1 MKFKEILEKIK
12 VYAPLGVSLVVAA
25 CVVISLSGY
34 QAKASEPS
42 KDKKQQVSESVTDAE
57 TETET
62 ENAAEDTQT
71 HAGSFELAD
80 GVYKGSATGFSGPV
94 TVAVTIM
101 DKKITS
107 IDILSSTD
115 DEAFFNRAKG
125 VIDRIIASQSF
136 DVDVVSGA
144 TYSSN
149 GIIGAV
155 KNALTGEKDNG
166 VTGKSK
172 QESTSES
179 ESDSSL
185 AEIAAVQDASAYKDG
200 TYYGT
205 GKGFAGTMKVKVDIS
220 GGKIA
225 SISIVSTKDGDS
237 YVKSASSLLDTIVE
251 KQSTNVDT
259 VSGATFSSRGII
271 AAVRSALSQAAV
283 SENTADNNNDKQEAA
298 ESSGNGQTD
307 ENSSGS
313 ASEQGT
319 EGTLPYVDGIYYGTA
334 EGYKGDIKAA
344 VVIQNKTLKAI
355 LVTEKQ
361 DDEPFITNA
370 MDVLKNMMKKQ
381 SADVDTV
388 SGATYSSKGLIGAV
402 KAAFEEARKT
412 TAGENTGDGNSDAN
426 NKNNS
431 NSDNNNGNDNSSNN
445 ADDSNIAGEEDKAV
459 LSKLVQSQA
468 SLDGAQYTQL
478 SWYLLQIRLGDAQE
492 VLESAESTKK
502 DVSCAQEKLQAA
514 INALQ
519 KNDTSTN
526 VYEDGV
532 YEVSTLCIPDD
543 DMDFSA
549 YNLSMKVTIANDRI
563 VSITDVK
570 GDGDS
575 QNASYI
581 KKAADGTKNQPGL
594 VSVLTS
600 QANADSIDF
609 SSIDT
614 VSRATCTSKA
624 IIDGCKSALEAA
636 KKK

>member
-1 MKFKEILEKIK
+1 MKFKEVLEKIK
-12 VYAPLGVSLVVAA
+12 VYAPLGVSLVIAA

-34 QAKASEPS
+34 QTKASEPS
-42 KDKKQQVSESVTDAE
+42 KDKKHQVSERVTD
-57 TETET
+57 TETED
-62 ENAAEDTQT
+62 AAEDTQT
-71 HAGSFELAD
+71 ATGSFELAD

-101 DKKITS
+101 DKKIIS

-283 SENTADNNNDKQEAA
+283 SDNTVGNNTDKQGAA
-298 ESSGNGQTD
+298 EASGNGQTD

-313 ASEQGT
+313 ASEKGT

-334 EGYKGDIKAA
+334 EGYKGDIRVA
-344 VVIQNKTLKAI
+344 VVIQDKTLKAI

-412 TAGENTGDGNSDAN
+412 TAGENTGGSNSDS
-426 NKNNS
+426 NNS
-431 NSDNNNGNDNSSNN
+431 NDNN
-445 ADDSNIAGEEDKAV
+445 SNIAGEEDKAV
-459 LSKLVQSQA
+459 LLKLVQSQA

-478 SWYLLQIRLGDAQE
+478 SWYLFQIRLGDAQE

-526 VYEDGV
+526 VYEDGT
-532 YEVSTLCIPDD
+532 YDVSTLCIPDD

-575 QNASYI
+575 QNVSYI
-581 KKAADGTKNQPGL
+581 KKAVDGTKNQAGM

-600 QANADSIDF
+600 QTNADSIDF

-614 VSRATCTSKA
+614 VSHATCTSKA

>member
-25 CVVISLSGY
+25 CVVISLSTY

-42 KDKKQQVSESVTDAE
+42 KDKKQQVSESMAD

-62 ENAAEDTQT
+62 ENATEDTQT
-71 HAGSFELAD
+71 ATGSFDLAD
-80 GVYKGSATGFSGPV
+80 GVYKGSATGYRGSV
-94 TVAVTIM
+94 TVAVTIL
-101 DKKITS
+101 DKKIVS
-107 IDILSSTD
+107 IDILSASD

-125 VIDRIIASQSF
+125 VIDRIISSQSL

-179 ESDSSL
+179 ESDSSS

-200 TYYGT
+200 TYYGI
-205 GKGFAGTMKVKVDIS
+205 GKGFAGNIKVKVDIA
-220 GGKIA
+220 GGKISA
-225 SISIVSTKDGDS
+225 ISIVSTKDGDS

-283 SENTADNNNDKQEAA
+283 SENTAGNNTDKQGAA
-298 ESSGNGQTD
+298 ETSGNGQTD

-313 ASEQGT
+313 ASEHGT
-319 EGTLPYVDGIYYGTA
+319 EGTLPYVDGIYYGTS
-334 EGYKGDIKAA
+334 EGYKGDIKVA
-344 VVIQNKTLKAI
+344 VVIQDKTLKAI

-412 TAGENTGDGNSDAN
+412 TAGENTGNGNSGGN
-426 NKNNS
+426 NNNS
-431 NSDNNNGNDNSSNN
+431 NN
-445 ADDSNIAGEEDKAV
+445 AADSNIALDKDKAV

-468 SLDGAQYTQL
+468 SLDGTQYTQL

-502 DVSCAQEKLQAA
+502 DVSRAQEKLQAA

-526 VYEDGV
+526 VYEDGT

-581 KKAADGTKNQPGL
+581 KKAADGTKNQQGM
-594 VSVLTS
+594 VSMLTS

-614 VSRATCTSKA
+614 VSHATCTSKA

>member
-1 MKFKEILEKIK
+1 MKFKEVLEKIK
-12 VYAPLGVSLVVAA
+12 VYAPLGVSLVIAA

-34 QAKASEPS
+34 QTKASEPS
-42 KDKKQQVSESVTDAE
+42 KDKKQQVSERVTD

-62 ENAAEDTQT
+62 ENTQT
-71 HAGSFELAD
+71 ATGSFDLAD

-125 VIDRIIASQSF
+125 VIDRIISSQSF

-179 ESDSSL
+179 ESDSSSV
-185 AEIAAVQDASAYKDG
+185 EIAAVQDASAYKDG

-205 GKGFAGTMKVKVDIS
+205 GKGFAGTMKVKVDIA

-237 YVKSASSLLDTIVE
+237 YVKSASSLLDTIVK

-283 SENTADNNNDKQEAA
+283 SQNTAGNNTDKQDATET
-298 ESSGNGQTD
+298 SGNGQTD

-313 ASEQGT
+313 SQEQGK

-334 EGYKGDIKAA
+334 EGYKGDIKVA
-344 VVIQNKTLKAI
+344 VVIQDKTLKAI

-412 TAGENTGDGNSDAN
+412 TAGENTGD
-426 NKNNS
+426 S
-431 NSDNNNGNDNSSNN
+431 NSGNNNSSNN
-445 ADDSNIAGEEDKAV
+445 SDNSNIAGDEDKAV

-468 SLDGAQYTQL
+468 SLDGTQYTQL
-478 SWYLLQIRLGDAQE
+478 SWYLLQIRLEDANE
-492 VLESAESTKK
+492 VLSSAEATKK
-502 DVSCAQEKLQAA
+502 DVSRAQEKLQAA

-526 VYEDGV
+526 VYEDGT
-532 YEVSTLCIPDD
+532 YDVSTLCIPDD

-581 KKAADGTKNQPGL
+581 KKAADGTKNQQGM

-609 SSIDT
+609 SGIDT

-624 IIDGCKSALEAA
+624 IINGCKSVLEAA

>member
-1 MKFKEILEKIK
+1 MI
-12 VYAPLGVSLVVAA
+12 AA

-34 QAKASEPS
+34 QTKASEPS
-42 KDKKQQVSESVTDAE
+42 KDKKHQVSERVTD
-57 TETET
+57 TET

-71 HAGSFELAD
+71 ATGSFELAD

-115 DEAFFNRAKG
+115 DEAFFNRAKA

-259 VSGATFSSRGII
+259 VSGPTFSSRGII

-283 SENTADNNNDKQEAA
+283 SDKTTGNNTDKQGAA
-298 ESSGNGQTD
+298 EASGNGQTD
-307 ENSSGS
+307 KNSSGS

-334 EGYKGDIKAA
+334 EGYKGDIRVA
-344 VVIQNKTLKAI
+344 VVIQDKTLKAI

-412 TAGENTGDGNSDAN
+412 TAGENTGGSNSDS
-426 NKNNS
+426 NNS
-431 NSDNNNGNDNSSNN
+431 NDNN
-445 ADDSNIAGEEDKAV
+445 SNIAGEEDKAV
-459 LSKLVQSQA
+459 LLKLVQSQA

-526 VYEDGV
+526 VYEDGT
-532 YEVSTLCIPDD
+532 YDVSTLCIPDD

-575 QNASYI
+575 QNVSYI
-581 KKAADGTKNQPGL
+581 KKAVDGTKNQPGM

-600 QANADSIDF
+600 QTNADSIDF

-614 VSRATCTSKA
+614 VSHATCTSKA

>member
-12 VYAPLGVSLVVAA
+12 VYAPLVVSLVVAA
-25 CVVISLSGY
+25 CVVISLSTY

-42 KDKKQQVSESVTDAE
+42 KDKKQQVSESMAD

-62 ENAAEDTQT
+62 ENATEDTQT
-71 HAGSFELAD
+71 ATGSFDLAD
-80 GVYKGSATGFSGPV
+80 GVYKGSATGYRGSV
-94 TVAVTIM
+94 TVAVTIL
-101 DKKITS
+101 DKKIVS
-107 IDILSSTD
+107 IDILSASD

-125 VIDRIIASQSF
+125 VIDRIISSQSL

-179 ESDSSL
+179 ESDSSS

-205 GKGFAGTMKVKVDIS
+205 GKGFAGNIKVKVDIA
-220 GGKIA
+220 GGKISA
-225 SISIVSTKDGDS
+225 ISIVSTKDGDS

-283 SENTADNNNDKQEAA
+283 SENTAGNNTDKQGAA
-298 ESSGNGQTD
+298 ETSGNGQTD

-313 ASEQGT
+313 ASEHGT
-319 EGTLPYVDGIYYGTA
+319 EGTLPYVDGIYYGTS
-334 EGYKGDIKAA
+334 EGYKGDIKVA
-344 VVIQNKTLKAI
+344 VVIQDKTLKAI

-402 KAAFEEARKT
+402 NEAFEEARKT
-412 TAGENTGDGNSDAN
+412 TAGENTGNGNSGGN
-426 NKNNS
+426 NNNS
-431 NSDNNNGNDNSSNN
+431 NN
-445 ADDSNIAGEEDKAV
+445 AADSNIALDEDKAV

-468 SLDGAQYTQL
+468 SLDGTQYTQL

-502 DVSCAQEKLQAA
+502 DVSRAQEKLQAA

-526 VYEDGV
+526 VYEDGT

-581 KKAADGTKNQPGL
+581 KKAADGTKNQQGM
-594 VSVLTS
+594 VSMLTS

-614 VSRATCTSKA
+614 VSHATCTSKA

>member
-1 MKFKEILEKIK
+1 MKFKEVLEKIK
-12 VYAPLGVSLVVAA
+12 VYAPLGVSLVIAA

-34 QAKASEPS
+34 QTKASEPS
-42 KDKKQQVSESVTDAE
+42 KDKKHQVSERVTD
-57 TETET
+57 TETED
-62 ENAAEDTQT
+62 AAEDTQT
-71 HAGSFELAD
+71 ATGSFELAD

-101 DKKITS
+101 DKKIIS

-172 QESTSES
+172 QGSTSES

-237 YVKSASSLLDTIVE
+237 YVKIASSLLDTIVE

-283 SENTADNNNDKQEAA
+283 SDNTTGNNTDKQGAA
-298 ESSGNGQTD
+298 EVSGNGQTD

-334 EGYKGDIKAA
+334 EGYKGDIRVA
-344 VVIQNKTLKAI
+344 VVIQDKTLKAI

-412 TAGENTGDGNSDAN
+412 TAGENTGGSNSDS
-426 NKNNS
+426 NNS
-431 NSDNNNGNDNSSNN
+431 NDNN
-445 ADDSNIAGEEDKAV
+445 SNIAGEEDKAV
-459 LSKLVQSQA
+459 LLKLVQSQA

-526 VYEDGV
+526 VYEDGT
-532 YEVSTLCIPDD
+532 YDVSTLCIPDD

-575 QNASYI
+575 QNVSYI
-581 KKAADGTKNQPGL
+581 KKAADGTKNQPGM

-600 QANADSIDF
+600 QTNADSIDF

-614 VSRATCTSKA
+614 VSHATCTSKA

>member
-1 MKFKEILEKIK
+1 MKFKEVLEKIK
-12 VYAPLGVSLVVAA
+12 VYAPLGVSLVIAA

-34 QAKASEPS
+34 QTKASEPS
-42 KDKKQQVSESVTDAE
+42 KDKKQQVSENVTD

-71 HAGSFELAD
+71 ATGSFDLAD

-125 VIDRIIASQSF
+125 VIDRIISSQSF

-149 GIIGAV
+149 GIIKAV
-155 KNALTGEKDNG
+155 KNALTGEKDKT

-172 QESTSES
+172 QESAS
-179 ESDSSL
+179 ESDSSSV
-185 AEIAAVQDASAYKDG
+185 EKAAVQDASAYKDG

-205 GKGFAGTMKVKVDIS
+205 GKGFAGTMKVKVDIV

-271 AAVRSALSQAAV
+271 SAVRSALSQAAV
-283 SENTADNNNDKQEAA
+283 SQNTADNITDKQDATET
-298 ESSGNGQTD
+298 SGNGQTD
-307 ENSSGS
+307 ENPSGS

-319 EGTLPYVDGIYYGTA
+319 GGTLPYVDGIYYGTA
-334 EGYKGDIKAA
+334 EGYKGDIKVA
-344 VVIQNKTLKAI
+344 VVIQDKTLKAI

-412 TAGENTGDGNSDAN
+412 TAGENTGD
-426 NKNNS
+426 S
-431 NSDNNNGNDNSSNN
+431 NSGNNNSSNN
-445 ADDSNIAGEEDKAV
+445 SDNSNIAGDEDKAV

-468 SLDGAQYTQL
+468 SLDGTQYTQL
-478 SWYLLQIRLGDAQE
+478 SWYLLQIRLEDANE
-492 VLESAESTKK
+492 VLSSAEATKK
-502 DVSCAQEKLQAA
+502 DVSHAQEKLQAA

-526 VYEDGV
+526 VYEDGT
-532 YEVSTLCIPDD
+532 YDVSTLCIPDD

-581 KKAADGTKNQPGL
+581 KKAADGTKNQQGM

-600 QANADSIDF
+600 QANAANIDF

-624 IIDGCKSALEAA
+624 IINGCKSVLEAA

>member
-1 MKFKEILEKIK
+1 MKFKEVLEKIK
-12 VYAPLGVSLVVAA
+12 VYAPLGVSLVIAA

-34 QAKASEPS
+34 QTKASEPS
-42 KDKKQQVSESVTDAE
+42 KDKKQQVSDRV

-62 ENAAEDTQT
+62 ENAAENTQT
-71 HAGSFELAD
+71 ATGSFELAD

-166 VTGKSK
+166 VTGKAK

-283 SENTADNNNDKQEAA
+283 SDNTTGNNTDKQGAA
-298 ESSGNGQTD
+298 EASGNGQTD

-313 ASEQGT
+313 ASEKGT

-334 EGYKGDIKAA
+334 EGYKGDIRVA
-344 VVIQNKTLKAI
+344 VVIQDKTLKAI

-412 TAGENTGDGNSDAN
+412 TAGENTGGSNSDS
-426 NKNNS
+426 NNS
-431 NSDNNNGNDNSSNN
+431 NDNN
-445 ADDSNIAGEEDKAV
+445 SNIAGEEDKAV

-492 VLESAESTKK
+492 ILESAESTKK

-526 VYEDGV
+526 VYEDGT
-532 YEVSTLCIPDD
+532 YDVSTLCIPDD

-575 QNASYI
+575 QNVSYI
-581 KKAADGTKNQPGL
+581 NKAADGTKNQPGM

-600 QANADSIDF
+600 QTNADSIDF

-614 VSRATCTSKA
+614 VSHATCTLKA

>member
-1 MKFKEILEKIK
+1 M
-12 VYAPLGVSLVVAA
+12 
-25 CVVISLSGY
+25 VISLSGY
-34 QAKASEPS
+34 QTKASEPS
-42 KDKKQQVSESVTDAE
+42 KDKKHQVSERVTD
-57 TETET
+57 TETED
-62 ENAAEDTQT
+62 AAEDTQT
-71 HAGSFELAD
+71 ATGSFELAD

-101 DKKITS
+101 DKKIIS

-115 DEAFFNRAKG
+115 DEAFFNKAKG

-200 TYYGT
+200 TYYGA

-283 SENTADNNNDKQEAA
+283 SDNTVGNNTDKQGAA
-298 ESSGNGQTD
+298 EASGNGQTD

-313 ASEQGT
+313 ASEKGT

-334 EGYKGDIKAA
+334 EGYKGDIRVA
-344 VVIQNKTLKAI
+344 VVIQDKTLKAI

-412 TAGENTGDGNSDAN
+412 TAGENTGGSNSDS
-426 NKNNS
+426 NNS
-431 NSDNNNGNDNSSNN
+431 NDNN
-445 ADDSNIAGEEDKAV
+445 SNIAGEEDKAV
-459 LSKLVQSQA
+459 LLKLVQSQA

-526 VYEDGV
+526 VYEDGT
-532 YEVSTLCIPDD
+532 YDVSTLCIPDD

-575 QNASYI
+575 QNVSYI
-581 KKAADGTKNQPGL
+581 KKAVDGTKNQAGM

-600 QANADSIDF
+600 QTNADSIDF

-614 VSRATCTSKA
+614 VSHATCTSKA

>member
-1 MKFKEILEKIK
+1 MKFKEVLEKIK
-12 VYAPLGVSLVVAA
+12 VYAPLGVSLVIAA

-34 QAKASEPS
+34 QTKASEPS
-42 KDKKQQVSESVTDAE
+42 KDKKQQVSERVTD

-62 ENAAEDTQT
+62 ENAAENTQT
-71 HAGSFELAD
+71 ATGSFDLAD

-125 VIDRIIASQSF
+125 VIDRIISSQSF

-155 KNALTGEKDNG
+155 KNALTGENDKT

-172 QESTSES
+172 QESAS
-179 ESDSSL
+179 ESDSSS
-185 AEIAAVQDASAYKDG
+185 AEIEAVQDAAAYRDG

-205 GKGFAGTMKVKVDIS
+205 GKGFAGTMKVKVDIA

-237 YVKSASSLLDTIVE
+237 YVKSASSLIDTIVE

-271 AAVRSALSQAAV
+271 SAVRSALSQAAV
-283 SENTADNNNDKQEAA
+283 SKNTADNITDKQDATEA
-298 ESSGNGQTD
+298 SGNGQTG
-307 ENSSGS
+307 ENPSGS
-313 ASEQGT
+313 AQQQGT

-334 EGYKGDIKAA
+334 EGYKGDIKVA
-344 VVIQNKTLKAI
+344 VVIQDKTLKAI
-355 LVTEKQ
+355 LVTKKQ

-402 KAAFEEARKT
+402 KAAFEEARKI
-412 TAGENTGDGNSDAN
+412 TAGENTGD
-426 NKNNS
+426 S
-431 NSDNNNGNDNSSNN
+431 NSGNNNSSNN
-445 ADDSNIAGEEDKAV
+445 SDNSNIAGDEEKAV

-468 SLDGAQYTQL
+468 SLDGTQYTQL
-478 SWYLLQIRLGDAQE
+478 SWYLLQIRLEDANE
-492 VLESAESTKK
+492 VLSFAEATKK
-502 DVSCAQEKLQAA
+502 DVSRAQEKLQAA

-526 VYEDGV
+526 VYEDGT
-532 YEVSTLCIPDD
+532 YDVSTLCTPDG
-543 DMDFSA
+543 DMDFIA

-581 KKAADGTKNQPGL
+581 KKATDGTKNQPGM

-600 QANADSIDF
+600 QAKADSIDF
-609 SSIDT
+609 SRIDT
-614 VSRATCTSKA
+614 VSRATCTSNA
-624 IIDGCKSALEAA
+624 IIEGCKSALETA

>member
-1 MKFKEILEKIK
+1 MKFKEVFEKIK
-12 VYAPLGVSLVVAA
+12 VYAPLGVSLVIAA

-34 QAKASEPS
+34 QTKASEPS
-42 KDKKQQVSESVTDAE
+42 NDKKHQVSERVTD
-57 TETET
+57 TETED
-62 ENAAEDTQT
+62 AAEDTQT
-71 HAGSFELAD
+71 ATGSFELAD

-115 DEAFFNRAKG
+115 DEAFFNRAKA

-172 QESTSES
+172 QGSTSES

-225 SISIVSTKDGDS
+225 SISIVSTKDGNS

-283 SENTADNNNDKQEAA
+283 SDNTVGNNTDKQGAA
-298 ESSGNGQTD
+298 EASGNGQTD

-313 ASEQGT
+313 ASEKGT

-334 EGYKGDIKAA
+334 EGYKGDIRVA
-344 VVIQNKTLKAI
+344 VVIQDKTLKAI

-412 TAGENTGDGNSDAN
+412 TAGENTGGSNSDS
-426 NKNNS
+426 NNS
-431 NSDNNNGNDNSSNN
+431 NDNN
-445 ADDSNIAGEEDKAV
+445 SNIAGEEDKAV
-459 LSKLVQSQA
+459 LLKLVQSQA

-526 VYEDGV
+526 VYEDGT
-532 YEVSTLCIPDD
+532 YDVSTLCIPDD

-575 QNASYI
+575 QNVSYI
-581 KKAADGTKNQPGL
+581 KKAVDGTKNQAGM

-600 QANADSIDF
+600 QTNADSIDF

-614 VSRATCTSKA
+614 VSHATCTSKD

>member
-1 MKFKEILEKIK
+1 MKFKEVLEKIK
-12 VYAPLGVSLVVAA
+12 VYAPLGVSLVIAA

-34 QAKASEPS
+34 QTKASEPS
-42 KDKKQQVSESVTDAE
+42 KDKKQQVSENVTD
-57 TETET
+57 TETGT
-62 ENAAEDTQT
+62 ENATEDTQT
-71 HAGSFELAD
+71 ATGSFDLAD

-125 VIDRIIASQSF
+125 VIDRIISSQSF

-179 ESDSSL
+179 ESDSSSV
-185 AEIAAVQDASAYKDG
+185 EIAAVQDASAYKDG

-271 AAVRSALSQAAV
+271 SAVRSALSQAAV
-283 SENTADNNNDKQEAA
+283 SQNTADNITDKQDATET
-298 ESSGNGQTD
+298 SGNGQTD
-307 ENSSGS
+307 ENPSGS

-319 EGTLPYVDGIYYGTA
+319 GGTLPYVDGIYYGTA
-334 EGYKGDIKAA
+334 EGYKGDIKVA
-344 VVIQNKTLKAI
+344 VVIQDKTLKAI

-412 TAGENTGDGNSDAN
+412 TAGENTGDSNSDS
-426 NKNNS
+426 NNS
-431 NSDNNNGNDNSSNN
+431 NDNN
-445 ADDSNIAGEEDKAV
+445 SNIAGEEDKAV

-526 VYEDGV
+526 VYEDGT
-532 YEVSTLCIPDD
+532 YDVSTLCIPDD

-575 QNASYI
+575 QNAPYI
-581 KKAADGTKNQPGL
+581 NKAADGTKNQPGM

-624 IIDGCKSALEAA
+624 IINGCKSVLEAA

>member
-1 MKFKEILEKIK
+1 MKFKEVLEKIK
-12 VYAPLGVSLVVAA
+12 VYAPLGVSLVIAA

-34 QAKASEPS
+34 QTKASEPS
-42 KDKKQQVSESVTDAE
+42 KDKKHQVSERVTD
-57 TETET
+57 TET

-71 HAGSFELAD
+71 ATGSFELAD

-107 IDILSSTD
+107 IDMLSSTD
-115 DEAFFNRAKG
+115 DEAFFNRAKA

-172 QESTSES
+172 QGSTSES

-283 SENTADNNNDKQEAA
+283 SDNTVGNNTDKQGAA
-298 ESSGNGQTD
+298 EASGNGQTD

-313 ASEQGT
+313 ASEHGT

-334 EGYKGDIKAA
+334 DGYKGDIRVA
-344 VVIQNKTLKAI
+344 VVIQDKTLKAI

-412 TAGENTGDGNSDAN
+412 TAGENTGGSNSDS
-426 NKNNS
+426 NNS
-431 NSDNNNGNDNSSNN
+431 NDNNN
-445 ADDSNIAGEEDKAV
+445 NIAGEEDKAV
-459 LSKLVQSQA
+459 LLKLVQSQA

-526 VYEDGV
+526 VYEDGT
-532 YEVSTLCIPDD
+532 YEVTTLCIPDD

-575 QNASYI
+575 QNDSYI
-581 KKAADGTKNQPGL
+581 KKAADGTKNKQGM
-594 VSVLTS
+594 VSKLTS

-614 VSRATCTSKA
+614 VSGATCTSKA

>member
-25 CVVISLSGY
+25 CVVISLSTY

-42 KDKKQQVSESVTDAE
+42 KDKKQQVSESMAG

-62 ENAAEDTQT
+62 ENATEDTQT
-71 HAGSFELAD
+71 ATGSFDLAD

-94 TVAVTIM
+94 TVAVTIL
-101 DKKITS
+101 DKKIVS
-107 IDILSSTD
+107 IDILSASD

-125 VIDRIIASQSF
+125 VIDRIISSQSL

-205 GKGFAGTMKVKVDIS
+205 GKGFAGTMKVKVDIA

-283 SENTADNNNDKQEAA
+283 SENTAGNNTDKQGAA
-298 ESSGNGQTD
+298 ETSGNGQTD

-319 EGTLPYVDGIYYGTA
+319 EGTLPYVDGIYYGTS
-334 EGYKGDIKAA
+334 EGYKGDIKVA
-344 VVIQNKTLKAI
+344 VVIQDKTLKAI

-412 TAGENTGDGNSDAN
+412 TAGENTGNGNSGGN
-426 NKNNS
+426 NNNS
-431 NSDNNNGNDNSSNN
+431 NN
-445 ADDSNIAGEEDKAV
+445 AADSNIALDEDKAV

-468 SLDGAQYTQL
+468 SLDGTQYTQL

-502 DVSCAQEKLQAA
+502 DVSRAQEKLQAA

-526 VYEDGV
+526 VYEDGT
-532 YEVSTLCIPDD
+532 YEVSALCIPDD

-581 KKAADGTKNQPGL
+581 KKAADGTKNQQGM
-594 VSVLTS
+594 VSMLTS

-614 VSRATCTSKA
+614 VSHATCTSKA

>member
-1 MKFKEILEKIK
+1 MKFKEVLEKIK
-12 VYAPLGVSLVVAA
+12 VYAPLGVSLVIAA

-34 QAKASEPS
+34 QTKASEPS
-42 KDKKQQVSESVTDAE
+42 KDKKQQVSERVTD

-62 ENAAEDTQT
+62 ENAAENTQT
-71 HAGSFELAD
+71 ATGSFDLAD

-125 VIDRIIASQSF
+125 VIDRIISSQSF

-179 ESDSSL
+179 ESDSSSV
-185 AEIAAVQDASAYKDG
+185 EIATVQDASAYKDG

-205 GKGFAGTMKVKVDIS
+205 GKGFAGTMKVKVDIA

-271 AAVRSALSQAAV
+271 SAVRSALSQAAV
-283 SENTADNNNDKQEAA
+283 SKNTADNVTDKQDETQT
-298 ESSGNGQTD
+298 SGNGQTG
-307 ENSSGS
+307 ENPSGS
-313 ASEQGT
+313 AQQQGT

-334 EGYKGDIKAA
+334 EGYKGDIKVA
-344 VVIQNKTLKAI
+344 VVIQDKTLKAI

-412 TAGENTGDGNSDAN
+412 TAGENTGD
-426 NKNNS
+426 S
-431 NSDNNNGNDNSSNN
+431 NSGNNNSSNN
-445 ADDSNIAGEEDKAV
+445 SDNSNIAGDEDKAV

-468 SLDGAQYTQL
+468 SLDGTQYTQL
-478 SWYLLQIRLGDAQE
+478 SWYLLQIRLEDANE
-492 VLESAESTKK
+492 VLSSAEVTKK
-502 DVSCAQEKLQAA
+502 DVSRAQEKLQAA

-526 VYEDGV
+526 VYEDGT
-532 YEVSTLCIPDD
+532 YDVSTLCIPDD

-581 KKAADGTKNQPGL
+581 KKAADGTKNQQGM

-609 SSIDT
+609 SGIDT

-624 IIDGCKSALEAA
+624 IINGCKSALEAA

>member
-1 MKFKEILEKIK
+1 MKFKEVLEKIK
-12 VYAPLGVSLVVAA
+12 VYAPLGVSLVIAA

-34 QAKASEPS
+34 QTKASEPS
-42 KDKKQQVSESVTDAE
+42 KDKKHQVSERVTD
-57 TETET
+57 TETED
-62 ENAAEDTQT
+62 AAEDTQT
-71 HAGSFELAD
+71 ATGSFELAD

-101 DKKITS
+101 DKKIIS

-283 SENTADNNNDKQEAA
+283 SDNTVGNNTDKQGAA
-298 ESSGNGQTD
+298 EASGNGQTD

-313 ASEQGT
+313 ASEKGT

-334 EGYKGDIKAA
+334 EGYKGDIMVA
-344 VVIQNKTLKAI
+344 VVIQDKTLKAI

-412 TAGENTGDGNSDAN
+412 TAGENTGGSNSDS
-426 NKNNS
+426 NNS
-431 NSDNNNGNDNSSNN
+431 NDNN
-445 ADDSNIAGEEDKAV
+445 SNIAGEEDKAV
-459 LSKLVQSQA
+459 LLKLVQSQA

-526 VYEDGV
+526 VYEDGT
-532 YEVSTLCIPDD
+532 YDVSTLCIPDD

-575 QNASYI
+575 QNVSYI
-581 KKAADGTKNQPGL
+581 KKAVDGTKNQAGM

-600 QANADSIDF
+600 QTNADSIDF

-614 VSRATCTSKA
+614 VSHATCTSKA

>member
-1 MKFKEILEKIK
+1 MKFKEVLEKIK
-12 VYAPLGVSLVVAA
+12 VYAPLGVSLVIAA

-34 QAKASEPS
+34 QTKASEPS
-42 KDKKQQVSESVTDAE
+42 KDKKHQVSERVTD
-57 TETET
+57 TETED
-62 ENAAEDTQT
+62 AAEDTQT
-71 HAGSFELAD
+71 ATGSFELAD

-101 DKKITS
+101 DKKIIS

-155 KNALTGEKDNG
+155 KNALTGEKDKT

-172 QESTSES
+172 QESAS

-200 TYYGT
+200 TYYGA

-283 SENTADNNNDKQEAA
+283 SDNTVGNNTDKQGAA
-298 ESSGNGQTD
+298 EASGNGQTD

-313 ASEQGT
+313 ASEKGT

-334 EGYKGDIKAA
+334 EGYKGDIRVA
-344 VVIQNKTLKAI
+344 VVIQDKTLKAI

-412 TAGENTGDGNSDAN
+412 TAGENTGGSNSDS
-426 NKNNS
+426 NNS
-431 NSDNNNGNDNSSNN
+431 NDNN
-445 ADDSNIAGEEDKAV
+445 SNIAGEEDKAV
-459 LSKLVQSQA
+459 LLKLVQSQA

-526 VYEDGV
+526 VYEDGT
-532 YEVSTLCIPDD
+532 YDVSTLCIPDD

-575 QNASYI
+575 QNVSYI
-581 KKAADGTKNQPGL
+581 KKAVDGTKNQAGM

-600 QANADSIDF
+600 QTNADSIDF

-614 VSRATCTSKA
+614 VSHATCTSKA

>member
-1 MKFKEILEKIK
+1 MKFKEVLEKIK
-12 VYAPLGVSLVVAA
+12 GYAPLGVSLVIAA

-34 QAKASEPS
+34 QTKASEPS
-42 KDKKQQVSESVTDAE
+42 KDKKHQVSERVTD
-57 TETET
+57 TETED
-62 ENAAEDTQT
+62 AAEDTQT
-71 HAGSFELAD
+71 ATGSFELAD

-101 DKKITS
+101 DKKIIS

-283 SENTADNNNDKQEAA
+283 SDNTVGNNTDKQGAA
-298 ESSGNGQTD
+298 EASGNGQTD

-313 ASEQGT
+313 ASEKGT

-334 EGYKGDIKAA
+334 EGYKGDIRVA
-344 VVIQNKTLKAI
+344 VVIQDKTLKAI

-412 TAGENTGDGNSDAN
+412 TAGENTGGSNSDS
-426 NKNNS
+426 NNS
-431 NSDNNNGNDNSSNN
+431 NDNN
-445 ADDSNIAGEEDKAV
+445 SNIAGEEDKAV
-459 LSKLVQSQA
+459 LLKLVQSQA

-526 VYEDGV
+526 VYEDGT
-532 YEVSTLCIPDD
+532 YDVSTLCIPDD

-575 QNASYI
+575 QNVSYI
-581 KKAADGTKNQPGL
+581 KKAVDGTKNQAGM

-600 QANADSIDF
+600 QTNADSIDF

-614 VSRATCTSKA
+614 VSHATCTSKA

>member
-25 CVVISLSGY
+25 CVVISLSTY

-42 KDKKQQVSESVTDAE
+42 KDKKQQVSESMAD

-62 ENAAEDTQT
+62 ENATEDTQT
-71 HAGSFELAD
+71 VTGSFDLAD
-80 GVYKGSATGFSGPV
+80 GVYKGSATGYRGSV
-94 TVAVTIM
+94 TVAVTIL
-101 DKKITS
+101 DKKIVS
-107 IDILSSTD
+107 IDILSASD

-125 VIDRIIASQSF
+125 VIDRIISSQSL

-179 ESDSSL
+179 ESDSSS

-205 GKGFAGTMKVKVDIS
+205 GKGFAGNIKVKVDIA
-220 GGKIA
+220 GGKISA
-225 SISIVSTKDGDS
+225 ISIVSTKDGDS

-271 AAVRSALSQAAV
+271 AAVRNALSQAAV
-283 SENTADNNNDKQEAA
+283 SENTAGNNTDKQGAA
-298 ESSGNGQTD
+298 ETSGNGQTD

-313 ASEQGT
+313 ASEHGT
-319 EGTLPYVDGIYYGTA
+319 EGTLPYVDGIYYGTS
-334 EGYKGDIKAA
+334 EGYKGDIKVA
-344 VVIQNKTLKAI
+344 VVIQDKTLKAI

-402 KAAFEEARKT
+402 KEAFEEARKT
-412 TAGENTGDGNSDAN
+412 TACENTGNGNSGGN
-426 NKNNS
+426 NNNS
-431 NSDNNNGNDNSSNN
+431 NN
-445 ADDSNIAGEEDKAV
+445 AADSNIALDEDKAV

-468 SLDGAQYTQL
+468 SLDGTQYTQL

-502 DVSCAQEKLQAA
+502 DVSRAQEKLQAA

-526 VYEDGV
+526 VYEDGT

-581 KKAADGTKNQPGL
+581 KKAADGTKNQQGM
-594 VSVLTS
+594 VSMLTS

-614 VSRATCTSKA
+614 VSHATCTSKA

>member
-1 MKFKEILEKIK
+1 M
-12 VYAPLGVSLVVAA
+12 
-25 CVVISLSGY
+25 
-34 QAKASEPS
+34 
-42 KDKKQQVSESVTDAE
+42 
-57 TETET
+57 
-62 ENAAEDTQT
+62 
-71 HAGSFELAD
+71 
-80 GVYKGSATGFSGPV
+80 YKGSATGFSGPV

-101 DKKITS
+101 DKKIIS

-259 VSGATFSSRGII
+259 VSGATFSSCGII

-283 SENTADNNNDKQEAA
+283 SDNTVGNNTDKQGAA
-298 ESSGNGQTD
+298 EASGNGQTD

-313 ASEQGT
+313 ASEKGT
-319 EGTLPYVDGIYYGTA
+319 EDTLPYVDGIYYGTA
-334 EGYKGDIKAA
+334 EGYKGDIRVA
-344 VVIQNKTLKAI
+344 VVIQDKTLKAI

-412 TAGENTGDGNSDAN
+412 TAGENTGGSNSDS
-426 NKNNS
+426 NNS
-431 NSDNNNGNDNSSNN
+431 NDNN
-445 ADDSNIAGEEDKAV
+445 SNIAGEEDKAV
-459 LSKLVQSQA
+459 LLKLVQSQA

-526 VYEDGV
+526 VYEDGT
-532 YEVSTLCIPDD
+532 YDVSTLCIPDD

-575 QNASYI
+575 QNVSYI
-581 KKAADGTKNQPGL
+581 KKAVDGTKNQAGM

-600 QANADSIDF
+600 QTNADSIDF

-614 VSRATCTSKA
+614 VSHATCTSKA

>member
-42 KDKKQQVSESVTDAE
+42 KDKKQQVSESVT
-57 TETET
+57 ETET

-71 HAGSFELAD
+71 VTGSFELAD

-125 VIDRIIASQSF
+125 VIDRIISSQSL

-155 KNALTGEKDNG
+155 KNALTGETDKG

-172 QESTSES
+172 QESR
-179 ESDSSL
+179 SDSDSDNSSGK
-185 AEIAAVQDASAYKDG
+185 IAAVQDASAYKDG

-205 GKGFAGTMKVKVDIS
+205 GKGFAGNIKVKVDIA
-220 GGKIA
+220 GGKISA
-225 SISIVSTKDGDS
+225 ISIVSTKDGDS

-283 SENTADNNNDKQEAA
+283 SDNTTGNNTDKQGAA
-298 ESSGNGQTD
+298 EASGNGQTD

-313 ASEQGT
+313 ASEKGT

-334 EGYKGDIKAA
+334 EGYKGDIRVA
-344 VVIQNKTLKAI
+344 VVIQDKTLKAI

-412 TAGENTGDGNSDAN
+412 TAGENTGDSNSDS
-426 NKNNS
+426 NNS
-431 NSDNNNGNDNSSNN
+431 NDNN
-445 ADDSNIAGEEDKAV
+445 SNIAGEEDKAV
-459 LSKLVQSQA
+459 LLKLVQSQA

-526 VYEDGV
+526 AYEDGT
-532 YEVSTLCIPDD
+532 YDVSTLCIPDD

-575 QNASYI
+575 QNVPYI
-581 KKAADGTKNQPGL
+581 NKAADGTKNQPGM

-600 QANADSIDF
+600 QTNADSIDF

-614 VSRATCTSKA
+614 VSHATCTSKA

>member
-1 MKFKEILEKIK
+1 M
-12 VYAPLGVSLVVAA
+12 
-25 CVVISLSGY
+25 
-34 QAKASEPS
+34 
-42 KDKKQQVSESVTDAE
+42 TDA
-57 TETET
+57 ETET

-71 HAGSFELAD
+71 ATGSFELAD

-185 AEIAAVQDASAYKDG
+185 AEIAAAQDASAYKDG

-283 SENTADNNNDKQEAA
+283 SDNTTGNNTDKQGAA
-298 ESSGNGQTD
+298 EASGNGQTD

-313 ASEQGT
+313 ASEKGT

-334 EGYKGDIKAA
+334 EGYKGDIRVA
-344 VVIQNKTLKAI
+344 VVIQDKTLKAI

-412 TAGENTGDGNSDAN
+412 TAGENTGGSNSDS
-426 NKNNS
+426 NNS
-431 NSDNNNGNDNSSNN
+431 NDNN
-445 ADDSNIAGEEDKAV
+445 SNIAGEEDKAV
-459 LSKLVQSQA
+459 LLKLVQSQA

-526 VYEDGV
+526 VYEDGT
-532 YEVSTLCIPDD
+532 YDVSTLCIPDD

-575 QNASYI
+575 QNVSYI
-581 KKAADGTKNQPGL
+581 NKAADGTKNQPGM

-600 QANADSIDF
+600 QTNADSIDF

-614 VSRATCTSKA
+614 VSHATCTSKA

>member
-1 MKFKEILEKIK
+1 MKFKEVLEKIK
-12 VYAPLGVSLVVAA
+12 VYAPLGVSLVIAA

-34 QAKASEPS
+34 QTKASEPS
-42 KDKKQQVSESVTDAE
+42 KDKKHQVSERVTD
-57 TETET
+57 TET

-71 HAGSFELAD
+71 ATGSFELAD

-101 DKKITS
+101 DKKIIS

-115 DEAFFNRAKG
+115 DEAFFNRAKA

-172 QESTSES
+172 QGSTSES

-283 SENTADNNNDKQEAA
+283 SDNTTGNNTDKQGAA
-298 ESSGNGQTD
+298 EASGNGQTD

-313 ASEQGT
+313 ASEKGT

-334 EGYKGDIKAA
+334 EGYKGDIRVA
-344 VVIQNKTLKAI
+344 VVIQDKTLKAI

-412 TAGENTGDGNSDAN
+412 TAGENTGGSNSDS
-426 NKNNS
+426 NNS
-431 NSDNNNGNDNSSNN
+431 NDNN
-445 ADDSNIAGEEDKAV
+445 SNIAGEEDKAV
-459 LSKLVQSQA
+459 LLKLVQSQA

-526 VYEDGV
+526 VYEDGT
-532 YEVSTLCIPDD
+532 YDVSTLCIPDD

-575 QNASYI
+575 QNVSYI
-581 KKAADGTKNQPGL
+581 KKAADGTKNQPGM

-600 QANADSIDF
+600 QTNADSIDF

-614 VSRATCTSKA
+614 VSHATCTSKA

>member
-1 MKFKEILEKIK
+1 MKFKEVLEKIK
-12 VYAPLGVSLVVAA
+12 VYAPLGVSLVIAA

-34 QAKASEPS
+34 QTKASEPS
-42 KDKKQQVSESVTDAE
+42 KDKKHQVSERVTD
-57 TETET
+57 TETED
-62 ENAAEDTQT
+62 AAEDTQT
-71 HAGSFELAD
+71 ATGSFELAD

-101 DKKITS
+101 DKKIIS

-283 SENTADNNNDKQEAA
+283 SDNTVGNNTDKQGAA
-298 ESSGNGQTD
+298 EASGNGQTD

-313 ASEQGT
+313 ASEHGT

-334 EGYKGDIKAA
+334 EGYKGDIRVA
-344 VVIQNKTLKAI
+344 VVIQDKTLKAI

-412 TAGENTGDGNSDAN
+412 TAGENTGGSNSDS
-426 NKNNS
+426 NNS
-431 NSDNNNGNDNSSNN
+431 NDNN
-445 ADDSNIAGEEDKAV
+445 SNIAGEEDKAV
-459 LSKLVQSQA
+459 LLKLVQSQA

-526 VYEDGV
+526 VYEDGT
-532 YEVSTLCIPDD
+532 YDVSTLCIPDD

-563 VSITDVK
+563 VSITHVK

-575 QNASYI
+575 QNVSYI
-581 KKAADGTKNQPGL
+581 KKAVDGTKNQAGM

-600 QANADSIDF
+600 QTNADSIDF

-614 VSRATCTSKA
+614 VSHATCTSKA

>member
-1 MKFKEILEKIK
+1 MKFKEVLEKIK
-12 VYAPLGVSLVVAA
+12 VYAPLGVSLVIAA

-34 QAKASEPS
+34 QTKASEPS
-42 KDKKQQVSESVTDAE
+42 KDKKHQVSERVTD
-57 TETET
+57 TETED
-62 ENAAEDTQT
+62 AAEDTQT
-71 HAGSFELAD
+71 ATGSFELAD

-101 DKKITS
+101 DKKIIS

-283 SENTADNNNDKQEAA
+283 SDNTTGNNTDKQGAA
-298 ESSGNGQTD
+298 EASGNGQTD

-319 EGTLPYVDGIYYGTA
+319 EGTLAYVDGIYYGTA
-334 EGYKGDIKAA
+334 EGYKGDIRVA
-344 VVIQNKTLKAI
+344 VVIQDKTLKAI

-412 TAGENTGDGNSDAN
+412 TAGENTGGSNSDS
-426 NKNNS
+426 NNS
-431 NSDNNNGNDNSSNN
+431 NDNN
-445 ADDSNIAGEEDKAV
+445 SNIAGEEDKAV
-459 LSKLVQSQA
+459 LLKLVQSQA

-526 VYEDGV
+526 VYEDGT
-532 YEVSTLCIPDD
+532 YDVSTLCIPDD

-575 QNASYI
+575 QNVSYI
-581 KKAADGTKNQPGL
+581 KKAVDGTKNQAGM

-600 QANADSIDF
+600 QTNADSIDF

-614 VSRATCTSKA
+614 VSHATCTSKA

>member
-1 MKFKEILEKIK
+1 MKFKEVLEKIK
-12 VYAPLGVSLVVAA
+12 VYAPLGVSLVIAA

-34 QAKASEPS
+34 QTKASEPS
-42 KDKKQQVSESVTDAE
+42 KDKKQQVSERVTD

-62 ENAAEDTQT
+62 ENAAENTQT
-71 HAGSFELAD
+71 ATGSFDLAD

-115 DEAFFNRAKG
+115 DEVFFNRAKG
-125 VIDRIIASQSF
+125 VIDRIISSQSF

-155 KNALTGEKDNG
+155 KNALTGENNKT

-172 QESTSES
+172 QESAS
-179 ESDSSL
+179 ESDSSS
-185 AEIAAVQDASAYKDG
+185 AGIAAVQDAAAYRDG

-205 GKGFAGTMKVKVDIS
+205 GKGFAGTMKVKVDIA

-237 YVKSASSLLDTIVE
+237 YVKSASSLIDTIVE

-271 AAVRSALSQAAV
+271 SAVRSALSQAAV
-283 SENTADNNNDKQEAA
+283 SQNTADNVTDKQDETQT
-298 ESSGNGQTD
+298 SGNGQTG
-307 ENSSGS
+307 ENPSGS
-313 ASEQGT
+313 AQQQGT

-334 EGYKGDIKAA
+334 EGYKGDIKVA
-344 VVIQNKTLKAI
+344 VVIQDKTLKAI

-412 TAGENTGDGNSDAN
+412 TAGENTGD
-426 NKNNS
+426 S
-431 NSDNNNGNDNSSNN
+431 NSGNNNSSNN
-445 ADDSNIAGEEDKAV
+445 SDNSNIAGDEDKAV

-468 SLDGAQYTQL
+468 SLDGTQYTQL
-478 SWYLLQIRLGDAQE
+478 SWYLLQIRLEDANE
-492 VLESAESTKK
+492 VLSSAEATKK
-502 DVSCAQEKLQAA
+502 DVSRAQEKLQAA

-526 VYEDGV
+526 VYEDGT
-532 YEVSTLCIPDD
+532 YDVSTLCIPDD

-581 KKAADGTKNQPGL
+581 KKATDGTKNQPGM

-609 SSIDT
+609 SGIDT

>member
-1 MKFKEILEKIK
+1 MKFKEVLEKIK
-12 VYAPLGVSLVVAA
+12 VYAPLGVSLVIAA

-34 QAKASEPS
+34 QTKASEPS
-42 KDKKQQVSESVTDAE
+42 KDKKHQVSERVTD
-57 TETET
+57 TET

-71 HAGSFELAD
+71 ATGSFELAD

-101 DKKITS
+101 DKKIIS

-283 SENTADNNNDKQEAA
+283 SDNTVGNNTDKQGAA
-298 ESSGNGQTD
+298 EASGNGQTD

-334 EGYKGDIKAA
+334 EGYKGDIRVA
-344 VVIQNKTLKAI
+344 VVIQDKTLKAI

-412 TAGENTGDGNSDAN
+412 TAGENTGGSNSDS
-426 NKNNS
+426 NNS
-431 NSDNNNGNDNSSNN
+431 NDNN
-445 ADDSNIAGEEDKAV
+445 SNIAGEEDKAV
-459 LSKLVQSQA
+459 LLKLVQSQA

-526 VYEDGV
+526 VYEDGT
-532 YEVSTLCIPDD
+532 YDVSTLCIPDD

-575 QNASYI
+575 QNVSYI
-581 KKAADGTKNQPGL
+581 KKAVDGTKNQAGM

-600 QANADSIDF
+600 QTNADSIDF

-614 VSRATCTSKA
+614 VSHATCTSKA

>member
-1 MKFKEILEKIK
+1 MKFKEVLEKIK
-12 VYAPLGVSLVVAA
+12 VYAPLGVSLVIAA

-34 QAKASEPS
+34 QTKASEPS
-42 KDKKQQVSESVTDAE
+42 KDKKHQVSERVTD
-57 TETET
+57 TET

-71 HAGSFELAD
+71 ATGSFELAD
-80 GVYKGSATGFSGPV
+80 GVYKGSATGFSGHV

-115 DEAFFNRAKG
+115 DEAFFNRAKA

-172 QESTSES
+172 QGSTSES

-185 AEIAAVQDASAYKDG
+185 AEIAAVQDASTYKDG

-237 YVKSASSLLDTIVE
+237 YVKIASSLLDTIVE

-283 SENTADNNNDKQEAA
+283 SDNTTGNNTDKQGAA
-298 ESSGNGQTD
+298 EVSGNGQTD

-334 EGYKGDIKAA
+334 EGYKGDIRVA
-344 VVIQNKTLKAI
+344 VVIQDKTLKAI

-412 TAGENTGDGNSDAN
+412 TAGENTGGSNSDS
-426 NKNNS
+426 NNS
-431 NSDNNNGNDNSSNN
+431 NDNN
-445 ADDSNIAGEEDKAV
+445 SNIAGEEDKAV
-459 LSKLVQSQA
+459 LLKLVQSQA

-526 VYEDGV
+526 VYEDGT
-532 YEVSTLCIPDD
+532 YDVSTLCIPDD

-575 QNASYI
+575 QNVSYI
-581 KKAADGTKNQPGL
+581 KKAVDGTKNQAGM

-600 QANADSIDF
+600 QTNADSIDF

-614 VSRATCTSKA
+614 VSHATCTSKA

>member
-1 MKFKEILEKIK
+1 MKFKEVLEKIK
-12 VYAPLGVSLVVAA
+12 VYAPLGVSLVIAA

-34 QAKASEPS
+34 QTKASEPS
-42 KDKKQQVSESVTDAE
+42 KDKKHQVSERVTD
-57 TETET
+57 TETED
-62 ENAAEDTQT
+62 AAEDTQT
-71 HAGSFELAD
+71 ATGSFELAD

-101 DKKITS
+101 DKKIIS

-200 TYYGT
+200 TYYGA

-283 SENTADNNNDKQEAA
+283 SDNTVGNNTDKQGAA
-298 ESSGNGQTD
+298 EASGNGQTD

-313 ASEQGT
+313 ASEKGT

-334 EGYKGDIKAA
+334 EGYKGDIRVA
-344 VVIQNKTLKAI
+344 VVIQDKTLKAI

-412 TAGENTGDGNSDAN
+412 TAGENTGGSNSDS
-426 NKNNS
+426 NNS
-431 NSDNNNGNDNSSNN
+431 NDNN
-445 ADDSNIAGEEDKAV
+445 SNIAGEEDKAV
-459 LSKLVQSQA
+459 LLKLVQSQA

-526 VYEDGV
+526 VYEDGT
-532 YEVSTLCIPDD
+532 YDVSTLCIPDD
-543 DMDFSA
+543 DMDFST

-575 QNASYI
+575 QNVSYI
-581 KKAADGTKNQPGL
+581 KKAVDGTKNQAGM

-600 QANADSIDF
+600 QTNADSIDF

-614 VSRATCTSKA
+614 VSHATCTSKA

>member
-1 MKFKEILEKIK
+1 MKFKEVLEKIK
-12 VYAPLGVSLVVAA
+12 VYAPLGVSLVIAA

-34 QAKASEPS
+34 QTKASEPS
-42 KDKKQQVSESVTDAE
+42 KDKKHQVSERVTD
-57 TETET
+57 TET

-71 HAGSFELAD
+71 ATGSFELAD

-115 DEAFFNRAKG
+115 DEAFFNRAKA

-185 AEIAAVQDASAYKDG
+185 AEIAAVQDASTYKDG

-220 GGKIA
+220 GGKID

-283 SENTADNNNDKQEAA
+283 SDNTVGNNTDKQGAA
-298 ESSGNGQTD
+298 EASGNGQTD
-307 ENSSGS
+307 KNSSGS

-334 EGYKGDIKAA
+334 EGYKGDIRVA
-344 VVIQNKTLKAI
+344 VVIQDKTLKAI

-412 TAGENTGDGNSDAN
+412 TAGENTGGSNSDS
-426 NKNNS
+426 NNS
-431 NSDNNNGNDNSSNN
+431 NDNN
-445 ADDSNIAGEEDKAV
+445 SNIAGEEDKAV
-459 LSKLVQSQA
+459 LLKLVQSQA

-519 KNDTSTN
+519 KNGTSTN
-526 VYEDGV
+526 VYEDGT
-532 YEVSTLCIPDD
+532 YDVSTLCIPDD

-575 QNASYI
+575 QNVSYI
-581 KKAADGTKNQPGL
+581 KKAVDGTKNQPGM

-600 QANADSIDF
+600 QTNADSIDF

-614 VSRATCTSKA
+614 VSHATCTSKA

>member
-1 MKFKEILEKIK
+1 MKFKEVLEKIK
-12 VYAPLGVSLVVAA
+12 VYAPLGVSLVIAA

-34 QAKASEPS
+34 QTKASEPS
-42 KDKKQQVSESVTDAE
+42 KDKKQQVSERVTDA
-57 TETET
+57 ET

-71 HAGSFELAD
+71 ATGSFELAD

-101 DKKITS
+101 DKKIIS

-283 SENTADNNNDKQEAA
+283 SDNTTGNNTDKQSAA
-298 ESSGNGQTD
+298 EASGNGQTD

-313 ASEQGT
+313 ASEKGT

-334 EGYKGDIKAA
+334 EGYKGDIRVA
-344 VVIQNKTLKAI
+344 VVIQDKTLKAI
-355 LVTEKQ
+355 LVTKKQ

-412 TAGENTGDGNSDAN
+412 TAGENTGDSNSDS
-426 NKNNS
+426 NNS
-431 NSDNNNGNDNSSNN
+431 NDNNG
-445 ADDSNIAGEEDKAV
+445 NIAGEEDKAV

-468 SLDGAQYTQL
+468 SLDGTQYTQL

-526 VYEDGV
+526 VYEDGT
-532 YEVSTLCIPDD
+532 YDVSTLCIPDD

-575 QNASYI
+575 QNAPYI

>member
-1 MKFKEILEKIK
+1 MKFKEVLEKIK
-12 VYAPLGVSLVVAA
+12 VYAPLGVSLVIAA

-34 QAKASEPS
+34 QTKASEPS
-42 KDKKQQVSESVTDAE
+42 KDKKHQVSERVTD
-57 TETET
+57 TET

-71 HAGSFELAD
+71 ATGSFELAD

-101 DKKITS
+101 DKKIIS

-283 SENTADNNNDKQEAA
+283 SDNTTGNNTDKQGAA
-298 ESSGNGQTD
+298 EASGNGQTD

-334 EGYKGDIKAA
+334 EGYKGDIRVA
-344 VVIQNKTLKAI
+344 VVIQDKTLKAI

-412 TAGENTGDGNSDAN
+412 TAGENTGGSNSDS
-426 NKNNS
+426 NNS
-431 NSDNNNGNDNSSNN
+431 NDNN
-445 ADDSNIAGEEDKAV
+445 SNIAGEEDKAV
-459 LSKLVQSQA
+459 LLKLVQSQA

-526 VYEDGV
+526 VYEDGT
-532 YEVSTLCIPDD
+532 YDVSTLCIPDD

-575 QNASYI
+575 QNVSYI
-581 KKAADGTKNQPGL
+581 KKAVDGTKNQAGM

-600 QANADSIDF
+600 QTNADSIDF

-614 VSRATCTSKA
+614 VSHATCTSKA

>member
-1 MKFKEILEKIK
+1 MKFKEVLEKIK
-12 VYAPLGVSLVVAA
+12 VYAPLGVSLVIAA

-34 QAKASEPS
+34 QTKASEPS
-42 KDKKQQVSESVTDAE
+42 KDKKQQVSENVTD

-62 ENAAEDTQT
+62 ENAAENTQT
-71 HAGSFELAD
+71 ATGSFDLAD

-125 VIDRIIASQSF
+125 VIDRIISSQSL
-136 DVDVVSGA
+136 DVDAVSGA

-155 KNALTGEKDNG
+155 KNALTGEKDKG

-172 QESTSES
+172 QESTS

-185 AEIAAVQDASAYKDG
+185 AEIAAVQDAAAYKDG

-205 GKGFAGTMKVKVDIS
+205 GKGFAGTMKVKVDIA
-220 GGKIA
+220 GGKIV

-271 AAVRSALSQAAV
+271 SAVRSALSQAAV
-283 SENTADNNNDKQEAA
+283 SKNTADNITDKQDETQT
-298 ESSGNGQTD
+298 SGNGQTG
-307 ENSSGS
+307 ENPSGS
-313 ASEQGT
+313 AQQQGT

-334 EGYKGDIKAA
+334 EGYKGDIKVA
-344 VVIQNKTLKAI
+344 VVIQDKTLKAI
-355 LVTEKQ
+355 LVTKKQ

-402 KAAFEEARKT
+402 KAAFEEARKI
-412 TAGENTGDGNSDAN
+412 TAGENTGD
-426 NKNNS
+426 S
-431 NSDNNNGNDNSSNN
+431 NSGNNNSSNN
-445 ADDSNIAGEEDKAV
+445 SDNSNIAGDEEKAV

-468 SLDGAQYTQL
+468 SLDGTQYTQL
-478 SWYLLQIRLGDAQE
+478 SWYLLQIRLEDANE
-492 VLESAESTKK
+492 VLSSAEATKK
-502 DVSCAQEKLQAA
+502 DVSRAQEKLQAA

-526 VYEDGV
+526 VYEDGT
-532 YEVSTLCIPDD
+532 YDVSTLCTPDD
-543 DMDFSA
+543 DMDFIA

-581 KKAADGTKNQPGL
+581 KKAADGTKNQPGM

-600 QANADSIDF
+600 QAKADSIDF
-609 SSIDT
+609 SRIDT
-614 VSRATCTSKA
+614 VSRATCTSNA
-624 IIDGCKSALEAA
+624 IIDGCKSALETA

>member
-1 MKFKEILEKIK
+1 MKFKEVLEKIK
-12 VYAPLGVSLVVAA
+12 VYAPLGVSLVIAA

-34 QAKASEPS
+34 QTKASEPS
-42 KDKKQQVSESVTDAE
+42 KDKKQQVSERVTD
-57 TETET
+57 TET

-71 HAGSFELAD
+71 ATGSFELAD
-80 GVYKGSATGFSGPV
+80 GVYKGSATGFSGSV

-185 AEIAAVQDASAYKDG
+185 AEIAADASAYKDG

-283 SENTADNNNDKQEAA
+283 SDNTVGNNTDKQGAA
-298 ESSGNGQTD
+298 EASGNGQTD

-313 ASEQGT
+313 ASEKGT

-334 EGYKGDIKAA
+334 EGYKGDIRVA
-344 VVIQNKTLKAI
+344 VVIQDKTLKAI

-412 TAGENTGDGNSDAN
+412 TAGENTGGSNSDS
-426 NKNNS
+426 NNS
-431 NSDNNNGNDNSSNN
+431 NDNN
-445 ADDSNIAGEEDKAV
+445 SNIAGEEDKAV
-459 LSKLVQSQA
+459 LLKLVQSQA

-526 VYEDGV
+526 VYEDGT
-532 YEVSTLCIPDD
+532 YDVSTLCIPDD

-575 QNASYI
+575 QNVSYI
-581 KKAADGTKNQPGL
+581 KKAVDGTKNQAGM

-600 QANADSIDF
+600 QTNADSIDF

-614 VSRATCTSKA
+614 VSHATCTSKA

>member
-1 MKFKEILEKIK
+1 MKFKEVLEKIK
-12 VYAPLGVSLVVAA
+12 VYAPLGVSLVIAA

-34 QAKASEPS
+34 QTKASEPS
-42 KDKKQQVSESVTDAE
+42 KDKKHQVSERVTD
-57 TETET
+57 TETED
-62 ENAAEDTQT
+62 AAEDTQT
-71 HAGSFELAD
+71 ATGSFELAD

-220 GGKIA
+220 GGKIV

-283 SENTADNNNDKQEAA
+283 SDNTTGNNTDKQGAA
-298 ESSGNGQTD
+298 EASGNGQTD

-313 ASEQGT
+313 ASEKGT

-334 EGYKGDIKAA
+334 EGYKGDIRVA
-344 VVIQNKTLKAI
+344 VVIQDKTLKAI

-412 TAGENTGDGNSDAN
+412 TAGENTGGSNSDS
-426 NKNNS
+426 NNS
-431 NSDNNNGNDNSSNN
+431 NDNN
-445 ADDSNIAGEEDKAV
+445 SNIAGEEDKAV
-459 LSKLVQSQA
+459 LLKLVQSQA

-526 VYEDGV
+526 VYEDGT
-532 YEVSTLCIPDD
+532 YDVSTLCIPDD

-575 QNASYI
+575 QNVSYI
-581 KKAADGTKNQPGL
+581 KKAVDGTKNQAGM
-594 VSVLTS
+594 VSILTS
-600 QANADSIDF
+600 QTNADSIDF

-614 VSRATCTSKA
+614 VSHATCTSKA

>member
-25 CVVISLSGY
+25 CVVISLSTY

-42 KDKKQQVSESVTDAE
+42 KDKKQQVSESMAD

-62 ENAAEDTQT
+62 ENATEDTQT
-71 HAGSFELAD
+71 ATGSFDLAD
-80 GVYKGSATGFSGPV
+80 GVYKGSATGYRGSV
-94 TVAVTIM
+94 TVAVTIL
-101 DKKITS
+101 DKKIVS
-107 IDILSSTD
+107 IDILSASD

-125 VIDRIIASQSF
+125 VIDRIISSQSL

-155 KNALTGEKDNG
+155 KNALTGEKDKG

-179 ESDSSL
+179 ESDSSS

-205 GKGFAGTMKVKVDIS
+205 GKGFAGNIKVKVDIA
-220 GGKIA
+220 GGKISA
-225 SISIVSTKDGDS
+225 ISIVSTKDGDS

-271 AAVRSALSQAAV
+271 AAVRSALSQATV
-283 SENTADNNNDKQEAA
+283 SENTAGNNTDKQGAA
-298 ESSGNGQTD
+298 ETSGNGQTD

-313 ASEQGT
+313 ASEHGT
-319 EGTLPYVDGIYYGTA
+319 EGTLPYVDGIYYGTS
-334 EGYKGDIKAA
+334 EGYKGDIKVA
-344 VVIQNKTLKAI
+344 VVIQDKTLKAI

-412 TAGENTGDGNSDAN
+412 TAGENTGDSNSGN
-426 NKNNS
+426 NNS
-431 NSDNNNGNDNSSNN
+431 NSDNNS
-445 ADDSNIAGEEDKAV
+445 SNIAGEEDRAV

-468 SLDGAQYTQL
+468 SLDGTQYTQL

-502 DVSCAQEKLQAA
+502 DVSRAQEKLQAA

-526 VYEDGV
+526 VYEDGT

-581 KKAADGTKNQPGL
+581 KKAADGTKNQQGM
-594 VSVLTS
+594 VSMLTS

-614 VSRATCTSKA
+614 VSHATCTSKA

>member
-1 MKFKEILEKIK
+1 MKFKEGLEKIK
-12 VYAPLGVSLVVAA
+12 VYAPLGVSLVIAA

-34 QAKASEPS
+34 QTKASEPS
-42 KDKKQQVSESVTDAE
+42 KDKKHQVSERVTD
-57 TETET
+57 TET

-71 HAGSFELAD
+71 ATGSFELAD

-115 DEAFFNRAKG
+115 DEAFFNRAKA

-172 QESTSES
+172 QGSTSES

-237 YVKSASSLLDTIVE
+237 YVKIASSLLDTIVE

-283 SENTADNNNDKQEAA
+283 SDNTTGNNTDKQGAA
-298 ESSGNGQTD
+298 EVSGNGQTD

-334 EGYKGDIKAA
+334 EGYKGDIRVA
-344 VVIQNKTLKAI
+344 VVIQDKTLKAI

-412 TAGENTGDGNSDAN
+412 TAGENTGGSNSDS
-426 NKNNS
+426 NNS
-431 NSDNNNGNDNSSNN
+431 NDNN
-445 ADDSNIAGEEDKAV
+445 SNIAGEEDKAV
-459 LSKLVQSQA
+459 LLKLVQSQA

-526 VYEDGV
+526 VYEDGT
-532 YEVSTLCIPDD
+532 YDVSTLCIPDD

-575 QNASYI
+575 QNVSYI
-581 KKAADGTKNQPGL
+581 KKAVDGTKNQPGM

-600 QANADSIDF
+600 QTNADSIDF

-614 VSRATCTSKA
+614 VSHATCTSKA

>member
-1 MKFKEILEKIK
+1 MKFKEVLEKIK
-12 VYAPLGVSLVVAA
+12 VYAPLGVSLVIAA

-34 QAKASEPS
+34 QTKASEPS
-42 KDKKQQVSESVTDAE
+42 KDKKHQVSERVTD
-57 TETET
+57 TETED
-62 ENAAEDTQT
+62 AAEDTQT
-71 HAGSFELAD
+71 ATGSFELAD

-101 DKKITS
+101 DKKIIS

-225 SISIVSTKDGDS
+225 SISIVSTKDGDN

-283 SENTADNNNDKQEAA
+283 SDNTTGNNTDKQGAA
-298 ESSGNGQTD
+298 EASGNGQTD

-334 EGYKGDIKAA
+334 EGYKGDIRVA
-344 VVIQNKTLKAI
+344 VVIQDKTLKAI

-412 TAGENTGDGNSDAN
+412 TAGENTGGSNSDS
-426 NKNNS
+426 NNS
-431 NSDNNNGNDNSSNN
+431 NDNN
-445 ADDSNIAGEEDKAV
+445 SNIAGEEDKAV
-459 LSKLVQSQA
+459 LLKLVQSQA

-526 VYEDGV
+526 VYEDGT
-532 YEVSTLCIPDD
+532 YDVSTLCIPDD

-575 QNASYI
+575 QNVSYI
-581 KKAADGTKNQPGL
+581 KKAVDGTKNQPGM

-600 QANADSIDF
+600 QTNADSIDF

-614 VSRATCTSKA
+614 VSHATCTSKA

>member
-1 MKFKEILEKIK
+1 MKFKEVLEKIK
-12 VYAPLGVSLVVAA
+12 VYAPLGVSLVIAA

-34 QAKASEPS
+34 QTKASEPS
-42 KDKKQQVSESVTDAE
+42 KDKKQQVSERVTD
-57 TETET
+57 TET

-71 HAGSFELAD
+71 ATGSFELAD

-115 DEAFFNRAKG
+115 DEAFFNRAKA

-172 QESTSES
+172 QGSTSES

-237 YVKSASSLLDTIVE
+237 YVKIASSLLDTIVE

-283 SENTADNNNDKQEAA
+283 SDNTTGNNTDKQGAA
-298 ESSGNGQTD
+298 EVSGNGQTD

-334 EGYKGDIKAA
+334 EGYKGDIRVA
-344 VVIQNKTLKAI
+344 VVIQDKTLKAI

-412 TAGENTGDGNSDAN
+412 TAGENTGGSNSDS
-426 NKNNS
+426 NNS
-431 NSDNNNGNDNSSNN
+431 NDNN
-445 ADDSNIAGEEDKAV
+445 SNIAGEEDKAV
-459 LSKLVQSQA
+459 LLKLVQSQA

-526 VYEDGV
+526 VYEDGT
-532 YEVSTLCIPDD
+532 YDVSTLCIPDD

-575 QNASYI
+575 QNVSYI
-581 KKAADGTKNQPGL
+581 KKAVDGTKNQAGM

-600 QANADSIDF
+600 QTNADSIDF

-614 VSRATCTSKA
+614 VSHATCTSKA